1 MQAAPR
7 ISEAIVRVK
16 SLFLELP
23 GSKLTA
29 VETAKL
35 SGVDLEVC
43 RHILEALA
51 DGRFLR
57 RSRDETFAYRNIDS
71 VDS

>member
-1 MQAAPR
+1 MEATPR
-7 ISEAIVRVK
+7 ITEAIVRVK

-29 VETAKL
+29 AETAKL
-35 SGVDLEVC
+35 SGLDPQMC
-43 RHILEALA
+43 CQILEALA

-57 RSRDETFAYRNIDS
+57 RSADGAFVYRDIDN
-71 VDS
+71 VDL